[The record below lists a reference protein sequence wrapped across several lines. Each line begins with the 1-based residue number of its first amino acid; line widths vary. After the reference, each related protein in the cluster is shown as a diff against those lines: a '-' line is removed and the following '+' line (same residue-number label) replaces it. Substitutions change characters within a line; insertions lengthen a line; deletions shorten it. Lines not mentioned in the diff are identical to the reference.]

1 MDIRGDSMFK
11 LKYYTL
17 HMVKNET
24 GNGVQFD
31 TFTLSQNFLTNF
43 NEDQNVV
50 TLLSFSVC
58 WRYVIL
64 SILTYTPFFLINTR
78 LFSSLHFQRTL
89 SESSQ
94 SYSTCILVM
103 HPAWDAGL
111 GLVITIMEV
120 GSRDIWPADHY
131 LKPLGVN
138 QSGNFAE

>member
-58 WRYVIL
+58 
-64 SILTYTPFFLINTR
+64 
-78 LFSSLHFQRTL
+78 
-89 SESSQ
+89 
-94 SYSTCILVM
+94 
-103 HPAWDAGL
+103 
-111 GLVITIMEV
+111 
-120 GSRDIWPADHY
+120 
-131 LKPLGVN
+131 
-138 QSGNFAE
+138 